1 MRYHFGTET
10 RSLSLNALE
19 AVADLYT
26 WLEQQPLS
34 GREHARVGAAKA
46 DCEAE
51 LRRRYTALEA
61 A

>member
-19 AVADLYT
+19 AAADLYA
-26 WLEQQPLS
+26 WLEEQPIS
-34 GREHARVGAAKA
+34 GHAKSRAAAAKL